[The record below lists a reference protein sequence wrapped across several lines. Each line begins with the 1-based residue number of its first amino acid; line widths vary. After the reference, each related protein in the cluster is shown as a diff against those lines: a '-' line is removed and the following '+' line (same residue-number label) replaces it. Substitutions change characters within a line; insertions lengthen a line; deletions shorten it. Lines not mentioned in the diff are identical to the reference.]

1 PRAACAS
8 VSDRAAAIRRSA
20 TFTRR
25 RASASSPSLA
35 SRIVHVTSDAK
46 ARLIITP
53 LTKMSAD
60 RNIDHG
66 DSSRGIARVGGSPR
80 LASLAG
86 TTCASFEVASAGA
99 DGSGAGVVISDV
111 VGADG
116 CWLRAG
122 CAAPSAISATRTER
136 QLRQRDVFMLWTS
149 HD

>member
-1 PRAACAS
+1 TKAATTEPRAPRAACAS

-66 DSSRGIARVGGSPR
+66 DSSRGIARVGCIGR

-86 TTCASFEVASAGA
+86 AVCALGLASIGG
-99 DGSGAGVVISDV
+99 DGHGAGVAVADV

-116 CWLRAG
+116 CWGRGG
-122 CAAPSAISATRTER
+122 C
-136 QLRQRDVFMLWTS
+136 
-149 HD
+149 